1 MNKLDGLFKR
11 KLEDLAL
18 EPRSEAWIKLEVNLS
33 KKNKGLV
40 WFRSA
45 AALLLMGLLITCII
59 WLQNHEETQQ
69 VAEQLKGVNPS
80 SKSSE
85 NKLKE
90 DSISQSTLSEPNKI
104 TEAKR
109 KSNSTKPKTINV
121 TTVPSTIKEVVP
133 EPLMMETLPIETT
146 AEASIKE
153 KPIVIEY
160 TLESILPQKKET
172 PIVAEIDERKNG
184 FQKAL
189 EFAREAKNSDS
200 PLGEIRQ
207 AKDDLFAL
215 NFKKDKQKK
224 Q

>member
-1 MNKLDGLFKR
+1 M
-11 KLEDLAL
+11 
-18 EPRSEAWIKLEVNLS
+18 
-33 KKNKGLV
+33 
-40 WFRSA
+40 
-45 AALLLMGLLITCII
+45 
-59 WLQNHEETQQ
+59 
-69 VAEQLKGVNPS
+69 AEQLKGVNPS

>member
-1 MNKLDGLFKR
+1 MNKLDELFKK

-18 EPRSEAWIKLEVNLS
+18 EPRSEAWLKLEANLS

-45 AALLLMGLLITCII
+45 AALLLMGLLITSII

-80 SKSSE
+80 GKSRE

-90 DSISQSTLSEPNKI
+90 DSISQSTLREPNKI
-104 TEAKR
+104 TEAKK

-172 PIVAEIDERKNG
+172 PIVAEIDEKKNG

-207 AKDDLFAL
+207 AKEDLFAL

>member
-18 EPRSEAWIKLEVNLS
+18 EPRSEAWIKLEANLS

-45 AALLLMGLLITCII
+45 AALLLMGLLITSII
-59 WLQNHEETQQ
+59 WLQRREENQQ

-90 DSISQSTLSEPNKI
+90 DSISQSTIHEPNKI
-104 TEAKR
+104 IDVKR
-109 KSNSTKPKTINV
+109 KSNSTKPKTINAPIV
-121 TTVPSTIKEVVP
+121 SPIIDVIELK
-133 EPLMMETLPIETT
+133 PLITETLSTEPV
-146 AEASIKE
+146 AEATIRG

-160 TLESILPQKKET
+160 TLESIIPQKKET
-172 PIVAEIDERKNG
+172 FVAEIDEKKNG
-184 FQKAL
+184 LQKAL
-189 EFAREAKNSDS
+189 DFAREAKNSDS
-200 PLGEIRQ
+200 PLGGIRQ